1 MRKTQNAK
9 ILVELDANEI
19 RLLKMYRALT
29 PEQQKNFQRFQQKLL
44 EPRQKYAWHQMLPHD
59 IEK

>member
-1 MRKTQNAK
+1 M
-9 ILVELDANEI
+9 ELDANEI
-19 RLLKMYRALT
+19 RLLKMYRTLT

-44 EPRQKYAWHQMLPHD
+44 EPRQKYAWHQVLPHD